1 MKRLLLIT
9 AIASCNAHSNNVDND
24 SINNQASQQNYS
36 TSSPTSVMSNTQVNS
51 GTTFDSY
58 GGGVTCARATF
69 NIGAVGA
76 VDGHSNYNTGTQIYA
91 GVNIPLFS
99 SKSCEDAAKAQLN
112 IKRQQRLT
120 MQEIM
125 RRDNES
131 HKASMKKKDLQY
143 ADLLAKVCINFHS
156 KVVAKNNSVL
166 AKECESYRVID
177 HGKPEYSEIE
187 YSRVSGH

>member
-1 MKRLLLIT
+1 MKNLLLIT
-9 AIASCNAHSNNVDND
+9 SIFTCSAIANDTNSSIDNM
-24 SINNQASQQNYS
+24 ASQQNYS

-69 NIGAVGA
+69 NLGTVGTIGGH
-76 VDGHSNYNTGTQIYA
+76 DGFSTGTQIYA

-99 SKSCEDAAKAQLN
+99 GRTCEEAAIAQLN
-112 IKRQQRLT
+112 IKRQQKYT
-120 MQEIM
+120 MQELR
-125 RRDNES
+125 RRDNET
-131 HKASMKKKDLQY
+131 HKAEIKRKNLQY
-143 ADLLAKVCINFHS
+143 ADLLAKVCMNFHS
-156 KVVAKNNSVL
+156 KVVAKNDSVL

>member
-1 MKRLLLIT
+1 MFAGSAL
-9 AIASCNAHSNNVDND
+9 ANNVDND

-69 NIGAVGA
+69 NIGAVGT
-76 VDGHSNYNTGTQIYA
+76 VDGHSNYNAGTQIYA

-99 SKSCEDAAKAQLN
+99 GKSCKDAAKAQLN

-120 MQEIM
+120 MQEMM
-125 RRDNES
+125 RRDNEA
-131 HKASMKKKDLQY
+131 HKADMKKKDLQY
-143 ADLLAKVCINFHS
+143 ADLLAKVCMNFHS
-156 KVVAKNNSVL
+156 KVVAQNDSTLAIECNN
-166 AKECESYRVID
+166 YRTIN
-177 HGKPEYSEIE
+177 HGEPEYNEAE